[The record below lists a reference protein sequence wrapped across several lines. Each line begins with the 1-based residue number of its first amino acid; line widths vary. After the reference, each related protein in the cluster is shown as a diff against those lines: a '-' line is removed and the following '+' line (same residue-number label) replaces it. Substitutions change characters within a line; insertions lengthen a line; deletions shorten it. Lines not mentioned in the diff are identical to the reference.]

1 MKRLM
6 LLNLVVLLLSCA
18 VEAGNPSTKKPTGTV
33 SVQFAKTEDSENQ
46 SFQLMINRIELAA
59 DDTTTASLNPDVNEI
74 ELFSGSQADDVLA
87 VKGQEVAVGKYAKI
101 YVRLDEKRP
110 PVYRGRDGKEMRVEI
125 DHLEDRAFYFAES
138 FEVKEGEETKVLVSL
153 DPRRS
158 LIASKDRPGNMVF
171 EPMGG
176 AFPKPKESR
185 FEGTAPSAEF
195 VTVCAYAYG
204 FIQPPPPPFSPQGDD
219 RNRPDKQF
227 SRFMIDKGPG
237 RLGSAARPP
246 KVFDSKDVVVK
257 DETAQCDNAF
267 ARAPV
272 QNQKYVLSHLPPGS
286 YLVRFFKA
294 DGKYQDAEQ
303 EITVVNK

>member
-1 MKRLM
+1 MKRVL
-6 LLNLVVLLLSCA
+6 LLNLVVFSLSCA

-46 SFQLMINRIELAA
+46 SFQLVINKIELTSDEAG
-59 DDTTTASLNPDVNEI
+59 TASLNPDVAEV
-74 ELFSGSQADDVLA
+74 ELFANSQKDGVQAI
-87 VKGQEVAVGKYAKI
+87 KGQPVAAGKYAKI

-110 PVYRGRDGKEMRVEI
+110 PVYKNREGKEMKVEI
-125 DHLEDRAFYFAES
+125 DHLDARAFYFSEN
-138 FEVKEGEETKVLVSL
+138 FEVKEGEETVVLVSL

-158 LIASKDRPGNMVF
+158 LVASKERPGNMIF

-176 AFPKPKESR
+176 AFPKSR
-185 FEGTAPSAEF
+185 DARHEGTAPAPDLIL
-195 VTVCAYAYG
+195 VCAYAYG
-204 FIQPPPPPFSPQGDD
+204 LQAPSFPPSSGGDND
-219 RNRPDKQF
+219 RINKHNPRLTF
-227 SRFMIDKGPG
+227 DKGPG
-237 RLGSAARPP
+237 SGSAARPP
-246 KVFDSKDVVVK
+246 KVFETKEFVVK

-272 QNQKYVLSHLPPGS
+272 HNQKYVLNHLPPGS
-286 YLVRFFKA
+286 YLLRFFKA